1 MALRPWLLGAVLA
14 TTSLVAAD
22 ATATTVT
29 ATSTKHA
36 QKKKPKP
43 GKTPKKPH
51 GDRPLPVPPAP
62 PKPKVEA
69 TPRQVRALPITVT
82 RLLLDNGLRVV
93 LSPDPRVPV
102 VSVIVA
108 YDAGSRDEDRGA
120 TGTAL
125 VASRLLFQGSANVLR
140 GEHERLVWGRGG
152 EIVRANE
159 VDRTIVGGIAP
170 SSELPLLLWLE
181 ADRMKSL
188 TVTQDALDTVKKAQ
202 LAARAQELAAPLA
215 AGRERLREL
224 VFQGSFALEH
234 DPRGAIADLGALRLD
249 PVKAFCETRLSAPNA
264 VVAIAGDF
272 DVDHATQ
279 LVHRFFDTAKRPERA
294 ESKPP
299 APVPEQTSQRTAVL
313 EDAHTRAPSVLFGW
327 AIPAAGTEDH
337 DALSAAVAIL
347 SGGPASRLGQ
357 RLLLDKP
364 LALAVRGRTEGLRG
378 MDLLSIEVDVESDAA
393 RLDVLRAVEAELDA
407 LARSGPTDAELDA
420 YRAGLEASAETA
432 MGRADERAL
441 RLAEVELSL
450 GDARLLA
457 TELPRRAGVTREK
470 IRAAVTR
477 YLVPARRTLVEVLP
491 PRDASDP
498 PKKPPPPPSAP
509 PPPPPRHPPRHKR

>member
-1 MALRPWLLGAVLA
+1 MALRPWLLGAGA
-14 TTSLVAAD
+14 GDDVAGGGGRDRDDRDGDFDEARAEEEAQAGQD
-22 ATATTVT
+22 AEEA
-29 ATSTKHA
+29 AR
-36 QKKKPKP
+36 
-43 GKTPKKPH
+43 
-51 GDRPLPVPPAP
+51 RPSVSVPPAP

-102 VSVIVA
+102 VSAIVA
-108 YDAGSRDEDRGA
+108 YDAGSRDEDCGA

-125 VASRLLFQGSANVLR
+125 VASRLLFQGSAVLR

-215 AGRERLREL
+215 AGRERLRGL
-224 VFQGSFALEH
+224 AFQGSFALEH

-279 LVHRFFDTAKRPERA
+279 LVHWFFDTAKRPERA

-313 EDAHTRAPSVLFGW
+313 EDAHTRAPSALFGW
-327 AIPAAGTEDH
+327 AIPAAGTEDDH
-337 DALSAAVAIL
+337 A
-347 SGGPASRLGQ
+347 
-357 RLLLDKP
+357 
-364 LALAVRGRTEGLRG
+364 
-378 MDLLSIEVDVESDAA
+378 
-393 RLDVLRAVEAELDA
+393 LRA
-407 LARSGPTDAELDA
+407 
-420 YRAGLEASAETA
+420 
-432 MGRADERAL
+432 
-441 RLAEVELSL
+441 
-450 GDARLLA
+450 
-457 TELPRRAGVTREK
+457 
-470 IRAAVTR
+470 IRN
-477 YLVPARRTLVEVLP
+477 
-491 PRDASDP
+491 
-498 PKKPPPPPSAP
+498 
-509 PPPPPRHPPRHKR
+509 